1 VPALLS
7 GAKWEDFLSELIP
20 DLEKG
25 RLQDQGEVDDMFM
38 RMACHSAL
46 RAGHSL
52 THEEMSLL
60 LRQLLEMDLP
70 SNCPHG
76 RPIFRYLTYPEIEKM
91 FKRVV

>member
-1 VPALLS
+1 M
-7 GAKWEDFLSELIP
+7 
-20 DLEKG
+20 
-25 RLQDQGEVDDMFM
+25 LQDQAAVDEMFM
-38 RMACHSAL
+38 LMACHSAI

-52 THEEMSLL
+52 THEEMSHL

-76 RPIFRYLTYPEIEKM
+76 RPIFRYLTYAEIEKM

>member
-1 VPALLS
+1 
-7 GAKWEDFLSELIP
+7 
-20 DLEKG
+20 
-25 RLQDQGEVDDMFM
+25 
-38 RMACHSAL
+38 
-46 RAGHSL
+46 
-52 THEEMSLL
+52 MSHL